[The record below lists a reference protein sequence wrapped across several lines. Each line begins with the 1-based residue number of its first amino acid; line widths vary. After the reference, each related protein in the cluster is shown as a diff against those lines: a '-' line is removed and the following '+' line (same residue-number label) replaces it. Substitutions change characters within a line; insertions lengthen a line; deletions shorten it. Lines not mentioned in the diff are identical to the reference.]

1 MFQVSINQVVR
12 NVGSWHTSELI
23 AFCWGCQ
30 QTQLHLDNWLICF
43 FPTLR
48 QPKQFQSLER
58 NAKNFL
64 FRWPYSPCLS
74 SPIFVS
80 GKNKTWKTS
89 VNFKWTLPCR
99 SCFSEPA
106 GHGSKFH
113 AAAVYAMLDGLG
125 ARFRTPKP
133 TSCETAQLP
142 THPTGKN
149 MLLNWTSKII
159 QISIENS
166 TSHLYQW
173 TKPKKSVWDASI
185 GSVFHWQNIT
195 SRVRTINRN
204 VMASWTDATVV
215 ARLLHY
221 RRRVQN
227 GALNI
232 NEFQLM
238 RSRVLFKPWIR
249 LKKWQPL
256 HKLIWSIF
264 NRFLPISCPKLQ
276 YLLWASVKTS
286 ILIKTRCM

>member
-1 MFQVSINQVVR
+1 MIFQISITQVVR
-12 NVGSWHTSELI
+12 NVRSWQTSELI
-23 AFCWGCQ
+23 ASCWGCQ
-30 QTQLHLDNWLICF
+30 QTQLNLDNWLICF
-43 FPTLR
+43 PTLR
-48 QPKQFQSLER
+48 QPKTMSVFGEETKTSSNDLIVH
-58 NAKNFL
+58 FYHH
-64 FRWPYSPCLS
+64 PYL
-74 SPIFVS
+74 FVS
-80 GKNKTWKTS
+80 EKKKQNKTS
-89 VNFKWTLPCR
+89 VNFQWALPCR
-99 SCFSEPA
+99 SCFFREPA

-133 TSCETAQLP
+133 NVNV
-142 THPTGKN
+142 K
-149 MLLNWTSKII
+149 LLNCQPI
-159 QISIENS
+159 QLEKHAAKLDSVKNS

-173 TKPKKSVWDASI
+173 TKPKKSVGDASI

-249 LKKWQPL
+249 LKKWQLL

-286 ILIKTRCM
+286 ILVKTRCM

>member
-1 MFQVSINQVVR
+1 MLRAGKHLNSLHC
-12 NVGSWHTSELI
+12 VGMSTDS
-23 AFCWGCQ
+23 
-30 QTQLHLDNWLICF
+30 TQFGQLAHLFF

-48 QPKQFQSLER
+48 QPKTLSVFGEE
-58 NAKNFL
+58 AKNFL
-64 FRWPYSPCLS
+64 LMTLQSISIITHL
-74 SPIFVS
+74 FVS
-80 GKNKTWKTS
+80 EKNMENPLSTS
-89 VNFKWTLPCR
+89 NGLSQCR
-99 SCFSEPA
+99 SCFFLNPQVMVRSSTLLPFMPCWTV
-106 GHGSKFH
+106 GGP
-113 AAAVYAMLDGLG
+113 VW
-125 ARFRTPKP
+125 TPKP

-142 THPTGKN
+142 THPTGKTCCKIGHQKSFKWA
-149 MLLNWTSKII
+149 LRTS
-159 QISIENS
+159 ISY
-166 TSHLYQW
+166 LYQW
-173 TKPKKSVWDASI
+173 TTPKKSVGDASI

-215 ARLLHY
+215 ARPLHY

-249 LKKWQPL
+249 LKKWQVL

-276 YLLWASVKTS
+276 YELPSKLQFSLKHDAC
-286 ILIKTRCM
+286 R